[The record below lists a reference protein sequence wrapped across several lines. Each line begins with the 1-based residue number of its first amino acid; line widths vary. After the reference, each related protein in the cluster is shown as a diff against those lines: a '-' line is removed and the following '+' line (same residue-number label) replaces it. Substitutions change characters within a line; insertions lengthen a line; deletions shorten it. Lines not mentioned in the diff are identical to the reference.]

1 MPSISVI
8 LSRKNL
14 WRQGIWKSMS
24 EQQADTMGAAIIRLE
39 AALERLDRAV
49 EARRAAAP
57 PGEGDM
63 VPKAAVAALAT
74 QLDATIAKL
83 RANLGNEG

>member
-24 EQQADTMGAAIIRLE
+24 EQQADTMGAAMIRLE
-39 AALERLDRAV
+39 AALKRLDRAV

-63 VPKAAVAALAT
+63 VPKAAVAVLAT
-74 QLDATIAKL
+74 RLDATIAKL
-83 RANLGNEG
+83 RANLGDEG